1 MARLESDIARLE
13 SERREMA
20 AQVEHAR
27 ECIERDAG
35 ELTLEREKV
44 IEAWGKEMLEE
55 RARREREVE
64 EECERVERRR
74 RALSTQVEKML
85 WLEESKV

>member
-1 MARLESDIARLE
+1 MARLASDIARLE

-27 ECIERDAG
+27 ECVERDAG
-35 ELTLEREKV
+35 DLTLEREKV
-44 IEAWGKEMLEE
+44 IEALGKEMLEE

-74 RALSTQVEKML
+74 RALSIQVEKML